1 MSDNIC
7 PKCNNVI
14 DKGSKFCPKC
24 GFSLE
29 YKKND
34 VDEIKSNFL
43 NFKNDIT
50 SKIQNKLENEDMLN
64 ANEIKDMIKNLD
76 EDSLKQLMEKYG
88 ISPGRFKLLNFN
100 KLFDKVDINRLKDDL
115 INLGIIIPKS
125 DSDVQTVKDE
135 VSDIEKGFEEEP
147 QPQENEVPLIENDN
161 INTESNGEETGGKE
175 QELQNDEPTVSF
187 EEEVNEKSQEYEE
200 TVVEEEKDVT
210 AGEDSQDNNE
220 SESLEDEPDID
231 EENDATEEMHSDNS
245 NICSECGFENRPNVK
260 FCTKC
265 GNKLIQTS

>member
-14 DKGSKFCPKC
+14 DKGSKFCPTC

-88 ISPGRFKLLNFN
+88 ISPGRFKLLNFK
-100 KLFDKVDINRLKDDL
+100 KLFDKVDIYRLKDDL

-135 VSDIEKGFEEEP
+135 VSDIEKDFEEEP

-161 INTESNGEETGGKE
+161 INTENGEETGGKE

-187 EEEVNEKSQEYEE
+187 EEEVNEKSQEYKE
-200 TVVEEEKDVT
+200 TVVEEEKDVI
-210 AGEDSQDNNE
+210 AGEDSQGNNE
-220 SESLEDEPDID
+220 SESLEDDPAID

-265 GNKLIQTS
+265 GNKLIRTS

>member
-1 MSDNIC
+1 MSGNIC

-14 DKGSKFCPKC
+14 DKDSKFCPHC

-34 VDEIKSNFL
+34 MDEMKSNFL

-50 SKIQNKLENEDMLN
+50 SKIQNKLENEDILN
-64 ANEIKDMIKNLD
+64 ANEIKYMIKNLD

-100 KLFDKVDINRLKDDL
+100 KLFDKADINRLKDDL

-125 DSDVQTVKDE
+125 DVQTVKDE
-135 VSDIEKGFEEEP
+135 GSDIEKCFKEEH
-147 QPQENEVPLIENDN
+147 QPQENEVPLFENDN
-161 INTESNGEETGGKE
+161 INTESNEEETGGKE
-175 QELQNDEPTVSF
+175 EELQNDEPTLSY
-187 EEEVNEKSQEYEE
+187 EEVNEESQEYEE

-210 AGEDSQDNNE
+210 DGEGSQGDKE
-220 SESLEDEPDID
+220 SESLEDEHAV
-231 EENDATEEMHSDNS
+231 EEEKDATEERPSDNL

-265 GNKLIQTS
+265 GNKLI